1 MLRRLLIAYFTFIF
15 LFGSMSRLLAQ
26 KSLSSP
32 GAAELHRLIQP
43 HLPHSLSDN
52 NTPADRFDVSISLNQ
67 KDDPVIFSIPGFH
80 SLGCIKCHKGKSL
93 HFKAAN
99 KMRRVLAKLK
109 VIKPELKEIPLRQY
123 IIQSWSD
130 SLLAPHQ
137 LAHTTFDT
145 IRISPAAILIDDKA
159 YQGATHLHE
168 SLHLTQSF
176 VGLANELEA
185 YSLNIIS
192 DPRFLLLNFPYF
204 EDVVKTFFITDFSNI
219 LNAFYS
225 RPVQE
230 KLNVP
235 QETQWFLAPFNDKQ
249 LKKLSQAIAKMG
261 PLLDEVSRLN
271 RKYPRKI
278 AYLSEQA
285 GNPAL
290 LLEIIAANRLIIP
303 DFSIAEETQ
312 RKAFDLFDLQMN
324 KKDNTRLGYKINR
337 KKEAFLFIQSELEIK
352 QPATHLILYFKYLK
366 QRFVMQE
373 GEINLNVGQDQD
385 FNSYTLA
392 KIEGIQKMSSYKNLS
407 QIERDAAK
415 KLIEEITFTLKPDIN
430 KKSYPIIK

>member
-1 MLRRLLIAYFTFIF
+1 MLRRLLIAYFTFVF

-26 KSLSSP
+26 EPLSSP
-32 GAAELHRLIQP
+32 DAAELHRLIQP

-52 NTPADRFDVSISLNQ
+52 NAPADRFDVSISLNQ
-67 KDDPVIFSIPGFH
+67 KNDPVIFSIPGFH
-80 SLGCIKCHKGKSL
+80 SLGCKKCHKGKSL

-109 VIKPELKEIPLRQY
+109 LIKPELKKIPLRQY

-204 EDVVKTFFITDFSNI
+204 EDVIKTFFITDFSNI

-235 QETQWFLAPFNDKQ
+235 QETQWFLAPFNEDQ
-249 LKKLSQAIAKMG
+249 LEKLRLTIAEMS
-261 PLLDEVSRLN
+261 PLLDEISRLN
-271 RKYPRKI
+271 KKYPREI

-285 GNPAL
+285 GNSAL
-290 LLEIIAANRLIIP
+290 LLEIIAANRLTIP
-303 DFSIAEETQ
+303 DSGLAEETQ
-312 RKAFDLFDLQMN
+312 RKAFDFFDLQMN

-337 KKEAFLFIQSELEIK
+337 KKEAFLFIQSQLKIK

-366 QRFVMQE
+366 QRFVQQE
-373 GEINLNVGQDQD
+373 GEIDLNVGQDQD

-430 KKSYPIIK
+430 KNPEPAIK